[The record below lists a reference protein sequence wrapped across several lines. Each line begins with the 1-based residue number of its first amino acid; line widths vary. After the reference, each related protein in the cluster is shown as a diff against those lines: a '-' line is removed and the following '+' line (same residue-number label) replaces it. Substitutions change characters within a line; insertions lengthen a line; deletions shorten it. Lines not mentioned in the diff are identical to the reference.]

1 MNNRSLLVLRIS
13 YFVMTLVGGAPV
25 QAGELSATVV
35 LDGPAPAPSTL
46 QLDHPKEL
54 KALKECGHGVRH
66 SQQLL
71 VAPSGG
77 VQYAVAWLES
87 LAVTPEEQG
96 QATVTLD
103 QRECTFV
110 PHVLIVPRGGR
121 VAIRNSDPVVHNLRI
136 FRDATR
142 ILEEWQQ
149 PRADGFLWDAK
160 EPGRYLIRC
169 GVHPWMHAWVIVAP
183 HRYFGV
189 TDTEGRVIMREVP
202 AGPYTFSVWH
212 ETLGETHRQVVIG
225 NDITTVTVR
234 LIHQSNERG
243 SI

>member
-1 MNNRSLLVLRIS
+1 MKITPSLVFRIS
-13 YFVMTLVGGAPV
+13 YIVMALVGGASA
-25 QAGELSATVV
+25 QAGELRTTVV
-35 LDGPAPAPSTL
+35 LDGPAPQPSAL
-46 QLDHPKEL
+46 QLNHPKEL

-87 LAVTPEEQG
+87 PTAAPEEERET
-96 QATVTLD
+96 TVTLD

-110 PHVLIVPRGGR
+110 PHVLLVPLGGQLA
-121 VAIRNSDPVVHNLRI
+121 VRNSDPVVHNLRI

-189 TDTEGRVIMREVP
+189 TDAEGRVIITAVP
-202 AGPYTFSVWH
+202 EGTYTLRVWH
-212 ETLGETHRQVVIG
+212 ETLGESHHTITIG
-225 NDITTVTVR
+225 ATPTALTVR
-234 LIHQSNERG
+234 MKSSDNQRG